1 MRVVSGTAKGRQLKA
16 PPGLSTRPMTDRL
29 KVSLFDTLVP
39 YGVAGARVLDLYAGS
54 GSLGIEMLSRG
65 AEWADFVEQ
74 NPSVCGIIRDNLR
87 TTGLADRAHVYKMF
101 VARFLTMMSNA
112 VREGVAMPGGGK
124 VDTAREYD
132 IILLD
137 PPYAD
142 AEISGTLDDVARSPL
157 LAQDGLVVIGHAT
170 RVKLADKYG
179 DGQLRRIRYR
189 EMGGSAFSIFEST
202 TGPEAGPDR
211 EERQSVLNYHSIAE
225 E

>member
-1 MRVVSGTAKGRQLKA
+1 
-16 PPGLSTRPMTDRL
+16 MTDRL

-39 YGVAGARVLDLYAGS
+39 YGVAGALVLDLYAGS

-112 VREGVAMPGGGK
+112 VSSDAPMPGNGTL
-124 VDTAREYD
+124 DTAREYD

-142 AEISGTLDDVARSPL
+142 AEISSTLEDVAKSPL
-157 LAQDGLVVIGHAT
+157 LAQDGMVVIGHAT
-170 RVKLADKYG
+170 RVKLADEYG
-179 DGQLRRIRYR
+179 NSSLQRIRHR
-189 EMGGSAFSIFEST
+189 EMGGSAFSIYERVP
-202 TGPEAGPDR
+202 GQEADFG
-211 EERQSVLNYHSIAE
+211 
-225 E
+225 

>member
-1 MRVVSGTAKGRQLKA
+1 
-16 PPGLSTRPMTDRL
+16 MTDRL

-101 VARFLTMMSNA
+101 VARFITMMSNA
-112 VREGVAMPGGGK
+112 VSSGAPMPGNGTL
-124 VDTAREYD
+124 DTAREYD

-142 AEISGTLDDVARSPL
+142 AEISSTLEDVAQSPL

-170 RVKLADKYG
+170 RVKLSDEYG
-179 DGQLRRIRYR
+179 AGSLRRIRHR
-189 EMGGSAFSIFEST
+189 EMGGSAFSIYERVPT
-202 TGPEAGPDR
+202 QEAD
-211 EERQSVLNYHSIAE
+211 LD
-225 E
+225 